1 MQYEFRIGDL
11 VTVWTGGWDR
21 RMIERY
27 EGRAGIITRIASP
40 PTAGAPDDYT
50 SCCLEFGDG
59 EIEVSIT
66 RIRLLT
72 P

>member
-1 MQYEFRIGDL
+1 MRNGYHIGDL
-11 VTVWTGGWDR
+11 VTVWTGGWEK
-21 RMIERY
+21 RMIDRY
-27 EGRAGIITRIASP
+27 EGRAGIITYIVSP
-40 PTAGAPDDYT
+40 TTAGLPDDYT
-50 SCCLEFGDG
+50 SCCVEFGDG